1 MPYFTVDRIEGEMA
15 VLVGDDGRTIEV
27 ARSALPAACHEGT
40 VLQVTGEP
48 PDWAR
53 AVPDEAERTRRLNQ
67 ARDTLRRL
75 EETDPGGDVLL

>member
-1 MPYFTVDRIEGEMA
+1 MAYFTVDRIESGVA

-27 ARSALPAACHEGT
+27 ARSALPPACHEGT
-40 VLQVTGEP
+40 VLRVSGEP

-53 AVPDEAERTRRLNQ
+53 AVPDEAERMRRLDQ